1 MNLIR
6 KIVKEVVMV
15 PVNVAKG
22 AYDGL
27 YETVNG
33 EPPPKPEKLAGGK

>member
-6 KIVKEVVMV
+6 KIVKEVVMA

-22 AYDGL
+22 VYDAVD
-27 YETVNG
+27 ETVNG
-33 EPPPKPEKLAGGK
+33 SPPPKPEKKS

>member
-6 KIVKEVVMV
+6 KIVKEVVMA

-22 AYDGL
+22 VCDGID
-27 YETVNG
+27 ETVNG
-33 EPPPKPEKLAGGK
+33 PKPEKPKGGK